1 MVIDEFAARFVYFYT
16 GTILARHVFTLTVR
30 AHAQPWFAFGGL
42 ALWSLFNGAM
52 VFSGYALLRAQFDR
66 NLSRLL
72 PADGGDAQ
80 CFAQNRM
87 VVDIGTM
94 SVIIT
99 AVGLLGSLALFWAVR
114 GSWAAFLFERPAQF
128 WLVPKRVTLQPA
140 E

>member
-30 AHAQPWFAFGGL
+30 AQ
-42 ALWSLFNGAM
+42 
-52 VFSGYALLRAQFDR
+52 LRAQFDR
-66 NLSRLL
+66 HLSRLL

-114 GSWAAFLFERPAQF
+114 DSWAAFLFERPAQF